1 MSRRF
6 GTRNRLHVLLIKVG
20 TGGPQASISRLKFAH
35 VLPTERQT
43 PFDII
48 AGAIRIFGLP
58 AAADYRIHAQLFVQR
73 FRHIGAFA
81 VLCFNLLHPLPFGRL
96 WGDRGRLFWS

>member
-1 MSRRF
+1 M
-6 GTRNRLHVLLIKVG
+6 IKVG
-20 TGGPQASISRLKFAH
+20 TGGPQARISRLKFAH

-48 AGAIRIFGLP
+48 AGAIRNFGLP
-58 AAADYRIHAQLFVQR
+58 AAADYRIYAQLFVQR